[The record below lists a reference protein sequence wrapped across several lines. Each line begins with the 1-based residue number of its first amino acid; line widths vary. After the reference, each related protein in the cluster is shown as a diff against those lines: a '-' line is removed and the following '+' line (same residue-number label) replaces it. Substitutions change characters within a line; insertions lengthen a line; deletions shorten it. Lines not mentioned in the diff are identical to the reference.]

1 MNTATVL
8 KFPGNVPGVQEQR
21 VADTDDGFMRVANEL
36 TDSILMADLTV
47 RQLKIMLAIMRKTYG
62 FNKPLDRITNTQIAA
77 MTGIHHTHVCSAKR
91 QLIDRG
97 FLISN
102 GARIGINK
110 HISMWEMKG
119 ISQSSES
126 LAKAAKQTLAKSANT
141 LSPKQLNTKD
151 NIQKTKDINTSS
163 ENSGESSDNPVS
175 NLPVVRADAAV
186 SSPKGEKWGTADDLT
201 AAEWMYRKV
210 LEVIPTAQTP
220 SWYAW
225 ANDIRLMRNALNVT
239 HKEICEVF
247 QWANA
252 DDFWQDNILS
262 PSKLR
267 KQWSTLKARM
277 NKPGRNL
284 QQQAPQQPEYHW
296 NSRQAWENDFL

>member
-36 TDSILMADLTV
+36 TDSILMADLTA

-175 NLPVVRADAAV
+175 NLPVVRADVAV

-201 AAEWMYRKV
+201 AAQWMYRKV

>member
-36 TDSILMADLTV
+36 TDSILMADLTA

-151 NIQKTKDINTSS
+151 NIQKTKGINTSS

-201 AAEWMYRKV
+201 AAQWMYRKV

>member
-8 KFPGNVPGVQEQR
+8 KFPGNVPGLQEQR

-36 TDSILMADLTV
+36 TDSILMADLTA

-126 LAKAAKQTLAKSANT
+126 LAKPAKQTLAKSANT

-201 AAEWMYRKV
+201 AAQWMYRKV

>member
-36 TDSILMADLTV
+36 TDSILMADLTA

-201 AAEWMYRKV
+201 AAQWMYRKV

-277 NKPGRNL
+277 NKPGRNR